1 MNKYETELIEA
12 NSLLR
17 SAYSIAER
25 KGEATN
31 WEAFAKRVYTAL
43 ERQLPMVNALKAD
56 DSAFLV
62 TIDGDVVRDL
72 QGRAVGTVV
81 PAT

>member
-1 MNKYETELIEA
+1 MNRYEAELIEA

-31 WEAFAKRVYTAL
+31 WETFGKRVHTAL
-43 ERQLPMVNALKAD
+43 ERQLPMVNALKASD
-56 DSAFLV
+56 DAFLV
-62 TIDGDVVRDL
+62 TVDGDVLRDL
-72 QGRAVGTVV
+72 QGNVVGNIV